1 MGGDFLG
8 GTGGG
13 VRPLLV
19 AATGLL
25 FLLGGFRP
33 LELSL
38 AEPEEKDLDLDLEL
52 GREPDVEEEDADPE
66 NEEEPESD
74 PDGDAA
80 ALPRAGFAMASPPQL
95 LGISNPNGNRELTLE
110 LQRRSSKQTSR
121 SGLHWL
127 FIHMFQ
133 ISENNN

>member
-1 MGGDFLG
+1 MGGDFLEA
-8 GTGGG
+8 TGGG

-19 AATGLL
+19 AATGL

-38 AEPEEKDLDLDLEL
+38 PEPEEKDLDLDLDLDLE
-52 GREPDVEEEDADPE
+52 REPDVEEEADPE

-80 ALPRAGFAMASPPQL
+80 ALPRAGFAMVSPLQL
-95 LGISNPNGNRELTLE
+95 LGISNPNGNRDLTLE
-110 LQRRSSKQTSR
+110 LQRRSVLYCKLRSSTSVISDSPR
-121 SGLHWL
+121 SRG
-127 FIHMFQ
+127 
-133 ISENNN
+133 EE